1 MHLKNAPSIQIALG
15 RNTKTTHEP
24 NGIPLG
30 RKSEETP
37 GMLTRPEVARPRP
50 RPEVARPWP
59 CDLWPW
65 PWPWPCDLW
74 PWPCRLGLVD
84 FVDLALPLAL

>member
-30 RKSEETP
+30 HKSEETP
-37 GMLTRPEVARPRP
+37 TLLSHKCTPMQIT
-50 RPEVARPWP
+50 
-59 CDLWPW
+59 
-65 PWPWPCDLW
+65 
-74 PWPCRLGLVD
+74 LGRNTKTTH
-84 FVDLALPLAL
+84 